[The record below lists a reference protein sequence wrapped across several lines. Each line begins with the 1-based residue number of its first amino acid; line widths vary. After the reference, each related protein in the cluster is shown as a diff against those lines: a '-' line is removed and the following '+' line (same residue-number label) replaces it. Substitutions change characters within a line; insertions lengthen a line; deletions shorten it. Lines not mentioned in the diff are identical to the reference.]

1 MKHTQ
6 EEIIKALHVIKDTCK
21 DETID
26 CGNCPFGNDEDL
38 CRLKDRIP
46 ANWIINKEDNVWRAF
61 K

>member
-1 MKHTQ
+1 MKHAQ
-6 EEIIKALHVIKDTCK
+6 EEIIDALQVIKDTCR

-26 CGNCPFGNDEDL
+26 CDNCPFGNDEDL

-46 ANWIINKEDNVWRAF
+46 ANWIINEEENVWRAF

>member
-6 EEIIKALHVIKDTCK
+6 EEILNALHVIKDTCG

-26 CGNCPFGNDEDL
+26 CDNCPFGSDEDL

-46 ANWIINKEDNVWRAF
+46 YSWDIKNEVGIWRAF